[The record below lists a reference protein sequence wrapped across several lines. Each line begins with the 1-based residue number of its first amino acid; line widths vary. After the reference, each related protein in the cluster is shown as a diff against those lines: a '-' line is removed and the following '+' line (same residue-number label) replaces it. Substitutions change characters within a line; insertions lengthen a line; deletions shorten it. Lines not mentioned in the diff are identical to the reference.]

1 MSAQDT
7 PRAFP
12 SSAIDDAFGGLTK
25 REWFAGMAM
34 AGFCAAPDFWDWT
47 PRNVASEAYKV
58 ADAMIEA
65 GKRDG

>member
-12 SSAIDDAFGGLTK
+12 SATIDDAFGGMSK
-25 REWFAGMAM
+25 REWFAGLAM
-34 AGFCAAPDFWDWT
+34 AGFCAAPDFSQWT
-47 PRNVASEAYKV
+47 PENVASEAYKV
-58 ADAMIEA
+58 ADAMIAA